1 MKKKISTMINKA
13 KDTVKKSMMEDVI
26 KVLTV
31 WVVEG
36 FVLGCLV
43 TNALW
48 QSRMKKCLIVVH
60 EFNFN

>member
-1 MKKKISTMINKA
+1 MKKKISAMFNKA
-13 KDTVKKSMMEDVI
+13 KDAVKKSMMKDVI

-36 FVLGCLV
+36 FVLGCLFM
-43 TNALW
+43 NAVW
-48 QSRMKKCLIVVH
+48 QSKMKRCLIVVH